1 MGNLFFTKLASAL
14 GQMHGRRVVMNRL
27 PFRARQL
34 GQALG
39 LLAVFCTTTTPGLSQ
54 SAANRLAYLDGED
67 PFYVGLDF
75 PKLTT
80 PQWVGDNGVQA
91 VVTLGIDDMRGHGR
105 YESFCRPILERLK
118 KIDGRAPISIFC
130 NSITPTEPH
139 LQQWLKEGVTI
150 EVHTLSH
157 PCPILGG
164 RNFVPVKNTYHG
176 GVDLLNNIAN
186 NLPVAFRTPCCDSQ
200 NTPSPRVFSELL
212 MRNNPAGQ
220 FLEMDTSVFNI
231 FTSEDKSL
239 PASLL
244 TDADGEAKFE
254 KYVPFDS
261 YVVTIENYPYP
272 YAVGSSIWEMPC
284 MVPSD
289 WEAQHLHGNNNPVT
303 VEDWKAAIDATVLK
317 EGVFNFVFHP
327 HGWVQ
332 NTQMIEWIDHITEA
346 HGNKVKFLNFREAL
360 ERLTKNMLGGQPL
373 KAKNGQDNG
382 VRLLDLNN
390 DGFMDAVIG
399 NETVQ
404 QTRLWDPKAK
414 RWKTSPFPFR
424 LAHIDRDGNRSDSGA
439 RFGVLH
445 PSGYA
450 SVFISNETVNGIWH
464 FDGNGWQKDQALGQG
479 LEIGG
484 QAIQTA
490 NAGRDNGVR
499 LRDTD
504 NDGMC
509 EIIVGNSQ
517 SQAVLKWNKSQRK
530 WLPSNFN
537 LPKNVQIVR
546 EDGSDNGVRFVDIN
560 KDGYLD
566 VIHSNEV
573 RYSFHLYVPQ
583 PILGWGI
590 GWTRE
595 VMSDL
600 RNDGN
605 AIPMIVRGGEHNNN
619 GAWFHSNHLWVQ
631 NEDTAHLPN
640 LVDRRSFDDLLRGV
654 MPLPKSPEDSAKAIE
669 TLPGFKVELMVNE
682 PLVMDPVAFEWDEHG
697 RLWVVEMA
705 DYPLGLDDNG
715 KPGGRVRVL
724 EDRNNDGRYDHST
737 VFLDALPYPSGVIPW
752 RDGVLV
758 SAAPNILFAR
768 DTNGDLRA
776 DETKILFTGFVEGN
790 QQHRMNGFEYGLDNW
805 VYAANGDSGGII
817 RSPVKDL
824 SVNIRGRDF
833 RFHPDTLAFETQ
845 AGQTQFG
852 RRRDDWG
859 NWFGNNNPSIG
870 WHYPFPEHYIRRN
883 PQLASTRTRQILG
896 NYERSHMIRSISRAV
911 QRFNLVGTANHITA
925 ANSPAPYRDELFEQ
939 ANGQSI
945 FISAPAYNVVR
956 REMLTPDGL
965 SFRSNRP
972 EGVNGQEF
980 IASRDAWFRPTT
992 LKTGPDGALWI
1003 ADFYRLVLEHPEWI
1017 PNDVERKLDLRAG
1030 SDRGRLYRVYPANKT
1045 PRPIPN
1051 LTNKT
1056 VPELV
1061 AALDSPSGWQRDTA
1075 QRLLVDRGNASAAP
1089 HLAKLLKNSQRPT
1102 TRLQALCT
1110 LEGLKQIMPEHIQ
1123 LGLADRHPGVREHA
1137 IRVAEPLFRAG
1148 QADALAQELGQAVS
1162 NSAPR
1167 VRAQLAYSVGEWN
1180 SPVAGKILGRLAKL
1194 SSGEPDLQTAI
1205 ASSATGH
1212 SVSILNELIN
1222 DGDIGSHG
1230 SLTGNLLALAGAE
1243 ASAAEI
1249 KKLLLNLTAKIDK
1262 LETWRLTALSALVE
1276 NAQKR
1281 NLPRS
1286 ELGLE
1291 DELLDSLNVI
1301 VENDEAGT
1309 GDRVAALRLLANI
1322 ADDAKQ
1328 VRKILHRQLGALS
1341 PTPLFDL
1348 ALDELNKRD
1357 PAIAPLLTHWKSYS
1371 PNRKNRVL
1379 QHILNDEKKTL
1390 GLLFAIDNK
1399 LVLPGEIGAAFRQ
1412 LLKQHSN
1419 KTIREQAAAHFGR
1432 QNTQRD
1438 QLVTDRLAKM
1448 SPLKGDGAA
1457 GELLFATHCA
1467 ACHKLGNTG
1476 NAAGPDLAAIADKSP
1491 RALLTAILN
1500 PNQAVEDRFSVYAL
1514 ATKDGTQ
1521 LAGMITNEGANSVTL
1536 MDLNGQ
1542 QRQILR
1548 ANIQSLTGLGRSL
1561 MPEGFEQVFN
1571 DQQLANLI
1579 AHINA
1584 SAHPPKSFPGN
1595 KPKLVSEE
1603 NDSLTLTASNTEIY
1617 GDSLM
1622 FEEKHRN
1629 LGFWRAP
1636 NDRAAW
1642 SIKTK
1647 RAGVYDVHLNWALDG
1662 KAKANRIQLR
1672 IGQNEIVH
1680 AVDSTGTWD
1689 QYRSIHIG
1697 TVELDEGEQRAIMQ
1711 AITPISGFVID
1722 LKSVKLT
1729 RKNN

>member
-1 MGNLFFTKLASAL
+1 
-14 GQMHGRRVVMNRL
+14 
-27 PFRARQL
+27 
-34 GQALG
+34 
-39 LLAVFCTTTTPGLSQ
+39 
-54 SAANRLAYLDGED
+54 
-67 PFYVGLDF
+67 
-75 PKLTT
+75 
-80 PQWVGDNGVQA
+80 
-91 VVTLGIDDMRGHGR
+91 
-105 YESFCRPILERLK
+105 
-118 KIDGRAPISIFC
+118 
-130 NSITPTEPH
+130 
-139 LQQWLKEGVTI
+139 
-150 EVHTLSH
+150 
-157 PCPILGG
+157 
-164 RNFVPVKNTYHG
+164 
-176 GVDLLNNIAN
+176 
-186 NLPVAFRTPCCDSQ
+186 
-200 NTPSPRVFSELL
+200 
-212 MRNNPAGQ
+212 
-220 FLEMDTSVFNI
+220 
-231 FTSEDKSL
+231 
-239 PASLL
+239 
-244 TDADGEAKFE
+244 
-254 KYVPFDS
+254 
-261 YVVTIENYPYP
+261 
-272 YAVGSSIWEMPC
+272 
-284 MVPSD
+284 
-289 WEAQHLHGNNNPVT
+289 
-303 VEDWKAAIDATVLK
+303 
-317 EGVFNFVFHP
+317 
-327 HGWVQ
+327 
-332 NTQMIEWIDHITEA
+332 
-346 HGNKVKFLNFREAL
+346 
-360 ERLTKNMLGGQPL
+360 
-373 KAKNGQDNG
+373 
-382 VRLLDLNN
+382 
-390 DGFMDAVIG
+390 
-399 NETVQ
+399 
-404 QTRLWDPKAK
+404 
-414 RWKTSPFPFR
+414 
-424 LAHIDRDGNRSDSGA
+424 
-439 RFGVLH
+439 
-445 PSGYA
+445 
-450 SVFISNETVNGIWH
+450 
-464 FDGNGWQKDQALGQG
+464 
-479 LEIGG
+479 
-484 QAIQTA
+484 
-490 NAGRDNGVR
+490 
-499 LRDTD
+499 
-504 NDGMC
+504 
-509 EIIVGNSQ
+509 
-517 SQAVLKWNKSQRK
+517 
-530 WLPSNFN
+530 
-537 LPKNVQIVR
+537 
-546 EDGSDNGVRFVDIN
+546 
-560 KDGYLD
+560 
-566 VIHSNEV
+566 
-573 RYSFHLYVPQ
+573 
-583 PILGWGI
+583 
-590 GWTRE
+590 
-595 VMSDL
+595 
-600 RNDGN
+600 
-605 AIPMIVRGGEHNNN
+605 
-619 GAWFHSNHLWVQ
+619 
-631 NEDTAHLPN
+631 
-640 LVDRRSFDDLLRGV
+640 
-654 MPLPKSPEDSAKAIE
+654 
-669 TLPGFKVELMVNE
+669 
-682 PLVMDPVAFEWDEHG
+682 
-697 RLWVVEMA
+697 
-705 DYPLGLDDNG
+705 
-715 KPGGRVRVL
+715 
-724 EDRNNDGRYDHST
+724 
-737 VFLDALPYPSGVIPW
+737 
-752 RDGVLV
+752 
-758 SAAPNILFAR
+758 
-768 DTNGDLRA
+768 
-776 DETKILFTGFVEGN
+776 
-790 QQHRMNGFEYGLDNW
+790 
-805 VYAANGDSGGII
+805 
-817 RSPVKDL
+817 
-824 SVNIRGRDF
+824 
-833 RFHPDTLAFETQ
+833 
-845 AGQTQFG
+845 
-852 RRRDDWG
+852 
-859 NWFGNNNPSIG
+859 
-870 WHYPFPEHYIRRN
+870 
-883 PQLASTRTRQILG
+883 
-896 NYERSHMIRSISRAV
+896 
-911 QRFNLVGTANHITA
+911 
-925 ANSPAPYRDELFEQ
+925 
-939 ANGQSI
+939 
-945 FISAPAYNVVR
+945 
-956 REMLTPDGL
+956 MLTPDGL

-972 EGVNGQEF
+972 EGANGQEF

-1017 PNDVERKLDLRAG
+1017 PNDVERKLELRAG

-1051 LTNKT
+1051 LANKT

-1148 QADALAQELGQAVS
+1148 QADALGQALGQAIS
-1162 NSAPR
+1162 DSAPR

-1180 SPVAGKILGRLAKL
+1180 SPVAGKILGRLAKR

-1286 ELGLE
+1286 ELGLD

-1309 GDRVAALRLLANI
+1309 GDRVAALRLLTNI

-1357 PAIAPLLTHWKSYS
+1357 PATAPLLTHWKSYS

-1603 NDSLTLTASNTEIY
+1603 NDSLTLTASNAEIY

>member
-1 MGNLFFTKLASAL
+1 
-14 GQMHGRRVVMNRL
+14 
-27 PFRARQL
+27 
-34 GQALG
+34 
-39 LLAVFCTTTTPGLSQ
+39 
-54 SAANRLAYLDGED
+54 
-67 PFYVGLDF
+67 
-75 PKLTT
+75 
-80 PQWVGDNGVQA
+80 
-91 VVTLGIDDMRGHGR
+91 
-105 YESFCRPILERLK
+105 
-118 KIDGRAPISIFC
+118 
-130 NSITPTEPH
+130 
-139 LQQWLKEGVTI
+139 
-150 EVHTLSH
+150 
-157 PCPILGG
+157 
-164 RNFVPVKNTYHG
+164 
-176 GVDLLNNIAN
+176 
-186 NLPVAFRTPCCDSQ
+186 
-200 NTPSPRVFSELL
+200 
-212 MRNNPAGQ
+212 
-220 FLEMDTSVFNI
+220 
-231 FTSEDKSL
+231 
-239 PASLL
+239 
-244 TDADGEAKFE
+244 
-254 KYVPFDS
+254 
-261 YVVTIENYPYP
+261 
-272 YAVGSSIWEMPC
+272 
-284 MVPSD
+284 
-289 WEAQHLHGNNNPVT
+289 
-303 VEDWKAAIDATVLK
+303 
-317 EGVFNFVFHP
+317 
-327 HGWVQ
+327 
-332 NTQMIEWIDHITEA
+332 
-346 HGNKVKFLNFREAL
+346 
-360 ERLTKNMLGGQPL
+360 
-373 KAKNGQDNG
+373 
-382 VRLLDLNN
+382 
-390 DGFMDAVIG
+390 
-399 NETVQ
+399 
-404 QTRLWDPKAK
+404 
-414 RWKTSPFPFR
+414 
-424 LAHIDRDGNRSDSGA
+424 
-439 RFGVLH
+439 
-445 PSGYA
+445 
-450 SVFISNETVNGIWH
+450 
-464 FDGNGWQKDQALGQG
+464 
-479 LEIGG
+479 
-484 QAIQTA
+484 
-490 NAGRDNGVR
+490 
-499 LRDTD
+499 
-504 NDGMC
+504 
-509 EIIVGNSQ
+509 
-517 SQAVLKWNKSQRK
+517 
-530 WLPSNFN
+530 
-537 LPKNVQIVR
+537 
-546 EDGSDNGVRFVDIN
+546 
-560 KDGYLD
+560 
-566 VIHSNEV
+566 
-573 RYSFHLYVPQ
+573 
-583 PILGWGI
+583 
-590 GWTRE
+590 
-595 VMSDL
+595 
-600 RNDGN
+600 
-605 AIPMIVRGGEHNNN
+605 
-619 GAWFHSNHLWVQ
+619 
-631 NEDTAHLPN
+631 
-640 LVDRRSFDDLLRGV
+640 
-654 MPLPKSPEDSAKAIE
+654 
-669 TLPGFKVELMVNE
+669 
-682 PLVMDPVAFEWDEHG
+682 
-697 RLWVVEMA
+697 
-705 DYPLGLDDNG
+705 
-715 KPGGRVRVL
+715 
-724 EDRNNDGRYDHST
+724 
-737 VFLDALPYPSGVIPW
+737 
-752 RDGVLV
+752 
-758 SAAPNILFAR
+758 
-768 DTNGDLRA
+768 
-776 DETKILFTGFVEGN
+776 
-790 QQHRMNGFEYGLDNW
+790 
-805 VYAANGDSGGII
+805 
-817 RSPVKDL
+817 
-824 SVNIRGRDF
+824 
-833 RFHPDTLAFETQ
+833 
-845 AGQTQFG
+845 
-852 RRRDDWG
+852 
-859 NWFGNNNPSIG
+859 
-870 WHYPFPEHYIRRN
+870 
-883 PQLASTRTRQILG
+883 
-896 NYERSHMIRSISRAV
+896 MIRSISRAV

-972 EGVNGQEF
+972 EGANGQEF

-1017 PNDVERKLDLRAG
+1017 PNDVERKLELRAG

-1045 PRPIPN
+1045 PRPIPS
-1051 LTNKT
+1051 LADKT

-1075 QRLLVDRGNASAAP
+1075 QRLMVNRGDASATP
-1089 HLAKLLKNSQRPT
+1089 HLVKLLKNSQRPT

-1148 QADALAQELGQAVS
+1148 QADALGQALGQAIS
-1162 NSAPR
+1162 DSATR

-1180 SPVAGKILGRLAKL
+1180 SPVAGKILGRLAKR

-1286 ELGLE
+1286 ELGLD

-1357 PAIAPLLTHWKSYS
+1357 PATAPLLTHWKSYS

-1390 GLLFAIDNK
+1390 GLLFAIDKK

-1438 QLVTDRLAKM
+1438 QLVTNRLAKM
-1448 SPLKGDGAA
+1448 SPLKGDRAA

-1571 DQQLANLI
+1571 DQQLAHLI

-1584 SAHPPKSFPGN
+1584 SANPPKSFPGN

-1603 NDSLTLTASNTEIY
+1603 NDSLTLTASNAEIY

-1629 LGFWRAP
+1629 LGFWRAL

-1647 RAGVYDVHLNWALDG
+1647 QAGVYDVHLNWALDG

-1697 TVELDEGEQRAIMQ
+1697 TVELDEGEQRTIMQ

>member
-1 MGNLFFTKLASAL
+1 M
-14 GQMHGRRVVMNRL
+14 
-27 PFRARQL
+27 
-34 GQALG
+34 
-39 LLAVFCTTTTPGLSQ
+39 
-54 SAANRLAYLDGED
+54 
-67 PFYVGLDF
+67 
-75 PKLTT
+75 
-80 PQWVGDNGVQA
+80 
-91 VVTLGIDDMRGHGR
+91 
-105 YESFCRPILERLK
+105 
-118 KIDGRAPISIFC
+118 
-130 NSITPTEPH
+130 
-139 LQQWLKEGVTI
+139 
-150 EVHTLSH
+150 
-157 PCPILGG
+157 
-164 RNFVPVKNTYHG
+164 
-176 GVDLLNNIAN
+176 
-186 NLPVAFRTPCCDSQ
+186 
-200 NTPSPRVFSELL
+200 
-212 MRNNPAGQ
+212 
-220 FLEMDTSVFNI
+220 
-231 FTSEDKSL
+231 
-239 PASLL
+239 
-244 TDADGEAKFE
+244 
-254 KYVPFDS
+254 
-261 YVVTIENYPYP
+261 
-272 YAVGSSIWEMPC
+272 
-284 MVPSD
+284 
-289 WEAQHLHGNNNPVT
+289 
-303 VEDWKAAIDATVLK
+303 
-317 EGVFNFVFHP
+317 
-327 HGWVQ
+327 
-332 NTQMIEWIDHITEA
+332 
-346 HGNKVKFLNFREAL
+346 
-360 ERLTKNMLGGQPL
+360 
-373 KAKNGQDNG
+373 
-382 VRLLDLNN
+382 
-390 DGFMDAVIG
+390 
-399 NETVQ
+399 
-404 QTRLWDPKAK
+404 
-414 RWKTSPFPFR
+414 
-424 LAHIDRDGNRSDSGA
+424 
-439 RFGVLH
+439 
-445 PSGYA
+445 
-450 SVFISNETVNGIWH
+450 
-464 FDGNGWQKDQALGQG
+464 
-479 LEIGG
+479 
-484 QAIQTA
+484 
-490 NAGRDNGVR
+490 
-499 LRDTD
+499 
-504 NDGMC
+504 
-509 EIIVGNSQ
+509 
-517 SQAVLKWNKSQRK
+517 
-530 WLPSNFN
+530 
-537 LPKNVQIVR
+537 
-546 EDGSDNGVRFVDIN
+546 
-560 KDGYLD
+560 
-566 VIHSNEV
+566 
-573 RYSFHLYVPQ
+573 
-583 PILGWGI
+583 
-590 GWTRE
+590 
-595 VMSDL
+595 
-600 RNDGN
+600 
-605 AIPMIVRGGEHNNN
+605 
-619 GAWFHSNHLWVQ
+619 
-631 NEDTAHLPN
+631 
-640 LVDRRSFDDLLRGV
+640 
-654 MPLPKSPEDSAKAIE
+654 
-669 TLPGFKVELMVNE
+669 
-682 PLVMDPVAFEWDEHG
+682 
-697 RLWVVEMA
+697 
-705 DYPLGLDDNG
+705 
-715 KPGGRVRVL
+715 
-724 EDRNNDGRYDHST
+724 
-737 VFLDALPYPSGVIPW
+737 
-752 RDGVLV
+752 
-758 SAAPNILFAR
+758 
-768 DTNGDLRA
+768 
-776 DETKILFTGFVEGN
+776 
-790 QQHRMNGFEYGLDNW
+790 
-805 VYAANGDSGGII
+805 
-817 RSPVKDL
+817 
-824 SVNIRGRDF
+824 
-833 RFHPDTLAFETQ
+833 
-845 AGQTQFG
+845 
-852 RRRDDWG
+852 
-859 NWFGNNNPSIG
+859 
-870 WHYPFPEHYIRRN
+870 
-883 PQLASTRTRQILG
+883 
-896 NYERSHMIRSISRAV
+896 
-911 QRFNLVGTANHITA
+911 
-925 ANSPAPYRDELFEQ
+925 
-939 ANGQSI
+939 
-945 FISAPAYNVVR
+945 
-956 REMLTPDGL
+956 
-965 SFRSNRP
+965 
-972 EGVNGQEF
+972 
-980 IASRDAWFRPTT
+980 
-992 LKTGPDGALWI
+992 
-1003 ADFYRLVLEHPEWI
+1003 
-1017 PNDVERKLDLRAG
+1017 
-1030 SDRGRLYRVYPANKT
+1030 
-1045 PRPIPN
+1045 
-1051 LTNKT
+1051 
-1056 VPELV
+1056 PELV

-1148 QADALAQELGQAVS
+1148 QADALAQALGQAVS

-1328 VRKILHRQLGALS
+1328 VREILHRQLGALS

-1448 SPLKGDGAA
+1448 SPLKDDGAA

-1722 LKSVKLT
+1722 LKSVKLN